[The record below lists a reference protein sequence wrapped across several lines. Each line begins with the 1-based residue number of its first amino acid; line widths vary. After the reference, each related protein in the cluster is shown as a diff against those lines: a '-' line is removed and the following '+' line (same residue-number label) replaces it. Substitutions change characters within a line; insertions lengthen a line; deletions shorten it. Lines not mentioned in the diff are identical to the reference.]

1 MVALLRRALALLP
14 SGDSAIRARL
24 EGFLA
29 QEAFSS
35 VPDRER
41 RAMVGRALAM
51 ARRVG
56 DPKALASV
64 LTSHSWIVAGPES
77 LPERLALADE
87 LVAVGR
93 EAGLPYAECDGQ
105 QVRFLAFVELGDI
118 EAADDTLAA
127 AHSAARTDRAQGT
140 VALPRRGEGAARR
153 STWTTR
159 RRKPCGPA
167 RRRARRRS
175 RRRSP
180 SPRSSADVRASASSR
195 DA

>member
-1 MVALLRRALALLP
+1 MP
-14 SGDSAIRARL
+14 DS
-24 EGFLA
+24 
-29 QEAFSS
+29 
-35 VPDRER
+35 ER

-56 DPKALASV
+56 DPVALASV
-64 LTSHSWIVAGPES
+64 LTAHSWIVAGPES

-93 EAGLPYAECDGQ
+93 EAGLPYAECDGHHM
-105 QVRFLAFVELGDI
+105 RFLALVELGDM

-127 AHSAARTDRAQGT
+127 ARSAGANRQGAAGPSPSST
-140 VALPRRGEGAARR
+140 RRGRC
-153 STWTTR
+153 SPVDWKTQ

-167 RRRARRRS
+167 R
-175 RRRSP
+175 
-180 SPRSSADVRASASSR
+180 SSAPRRLAAFGRRVPVRQAAVVASAWSR